1 MDEDMSP
8 SLLCEVFLRPSE
20 TRAWEVIRPVLG
32 PVDMFWQ
39 LETISSRSIVMRLP
53 YVLRSTYHGG

>member
-8 SLLCEVFLRPSE
+8 SLLCDVFLRLSN
-20 TRAWEVIRPVLG
+20 TQAWEVIRPVLG

-39 LETISSRSIVMRLP
+39 LEIISSRSIVMRLP
-53 YVLRSTYHGG
+53 SVLRFTWHGG